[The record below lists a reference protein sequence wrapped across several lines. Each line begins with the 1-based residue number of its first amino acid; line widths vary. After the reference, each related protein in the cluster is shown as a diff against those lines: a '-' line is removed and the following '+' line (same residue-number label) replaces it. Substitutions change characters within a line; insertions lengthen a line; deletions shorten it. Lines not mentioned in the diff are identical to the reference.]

1 MLNSLISTKLET
13 STRLKRELPTFPS
26 CSGLLRPFNFFFW
39 SSLFTNPVTKS
50 PVLFYSIVFVQF
62 KCSFISNQQFPA
74 LVFHSELFV
83 CLYSISCYC
92 QNVNAN
98 LLFFILLYRS
108 QMQRKLSKRTYV
120 AIVIKGFQ

>member
-1 MLNSLISTKLET
+1 MLNSLVSAKPET

-26 CSGLLRPFNFFFW
+26 CSGLLRPFNFFWF
-39 SSLFTNPVTKS
+39 SLFTNSVTKS
-50 PVLFYSIVFVQF
+50 SVLFYSIVFVQS

-74 LVFHSELFV
+74 LVFNSVCLFV
-83 CLYSISCYC
+83 F
-92 QNVNAN
+92 NF
-98 LLFFILLYRS
+98 LLSPKCKCKFILFILLYRS